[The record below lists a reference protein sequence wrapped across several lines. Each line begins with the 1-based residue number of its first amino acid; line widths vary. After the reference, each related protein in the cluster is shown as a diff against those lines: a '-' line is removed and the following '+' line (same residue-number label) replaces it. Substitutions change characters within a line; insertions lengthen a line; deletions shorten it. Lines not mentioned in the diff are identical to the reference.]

1 MSEEKKEIR
10 EETEKEKNPEAL
22 VIKTEKEQQD
32 VKVEAETEP
41 AVEEKPEIEKEQPR
55 DVDELNK
62 ELSELKDKYLRLYAD
77 FENYKRLV
85 AKNKEELIKYSNEDL
100 MRELLPVIDHLELAL
115 QHSAK
120 GNNLSALAEGVQMT
134 LKELTSILEKF
145 GLTTIESLGKPF
157 DPSLHHAISQTE
169 SEEMEENMVIEEF
182 RKGYKL
188 KDRVLRAALVSVS
201 KKPDKEPDTKNQE
214 KETKEEG

>member
-1 MSEEKKEIR
+1 MSEEKKEIK
-10 EETEKEKNPEAL
+10 EETEKEKNTETL
-22 VIKTEKEQQD
+22 VIKTEQEQQD
-32 VKVEAETEP
+32 VKVETEP
-41 AVEEKPEIEKEQPR
+41 AIEEKPETEKEQPR

-120 GNNLSALAEGVQMT
+120 GDNLSALAEGVQMT
-134 LKELTSILEKF
+134 LKELTATLEKF

-169 SEEMEENMVIEEF
+169 SEEMEENMVVEEF